1 MSDHEYGL
9 SIYRGKKDILFNDTT
24 EDYDL
29 DLELDTEEVSTKENI
44 DNISKTDIYPLKNT
58 WVFYDHTKSDSETYE
73 SNTRKL
79 CEISD
84 IVKFWQ
90 VFNNYPLPSKLFN
103 NGVHRPLMN
112 SREISSLSV
121 FKKGIVPKWE
131 DPVNKFGAE
140 ISKRKF
146 NRKNQ
151 LEEVDRDWINLL
163 MMCIGSSIDNGI
175 TGIRVVDSS
184 SYKKNEHTGV
194 SDFKLLYRIE
204 LWFDNCSN
212 KTVMEDHFKTI
223 LNIDDARLIHYKEHN
238 LV

>member
-1 MSDHEYGL
+1 MSDHEYEL
-9 SIYRGKKDILFNDTT
+9 SIYRGKNDILFDVLDDYNSDSELETVKEDHKETTGDTH
-24 EDYDL
+24 
-29 DLELDTEEVSTKENI
+29 
-44 DNISKTDIYPLKNT
+44 KTNMYPLKNT

-103 NGVHRPLMN
+103 NGIHRPLMN
-112 SREISSLSV
+112 SKEISSLSV

-131 DPVNKFGAE
+131 DPINKYGAE

-146 NRKNQ
+146 NKKNQ
-151 LEEVDRDWINLL
+151 LEELDRDWINLL

-212 KTVMEDHFKTI
+212 RTFMEEHFKTI
-223 LNIDDARLIHYKEHN
+223 LNIDDSRLIHYKEHN
-238 LV
+238 LI